1 MIAAAFR
8 GYCRTGRGASYRV
21 WPVRNLVSVE
31 EEPHLNKTDLIST
44 VADRTGQSKRVT
56 GDVVEEL
63 INQIQK
69 TVKRGEKVTLPG
81 FGTFERRAR
90 SARTA
95 RNPQTGEP
103 IQVKASKVPAFKAGA
118 SFKTYVSGKR

>member
-1 MIAAAFR
+1 M
-8 GYCRTGRGASYRV
+8 
-21 WPVRNLVSVE
+21 
-31 EEPHLNKTDLIST
+31 NKTDLIST